1 MPRLK
6 TNPTL
11 FDRVPSLFD
20 SLEMDYSVTVP
31 RRIRFISFG
40 SGSSGNCA
48 YIGNDDEGFL
58 IDAGVSPDKV
68 VPELRRRGISMSQVK
83 GICITHDHA
92 DHVRY
97 VYKLL
102 KKHPHI
108 GFYAT
113 PKALSGIFR
122 RHSLSPRLKDYHRP
136 FYIETP
142 FRIGDFTLTA
152 FTVSHDGTDNVGF
165 FITLDGRNF
174 AVATDLGTI
183 TDRVDH
189 YMRQAHY
196 IMIESNY
203 DETML
208 RTGRYP
214 EYLKARVA
222 ADNGHMDNAATADFL
237 SRIWTPALRHVF
249 LCHLSHDN
257 NTPEIALAA
266 VTGAL
271 AGRGVTVGDAS
282 GSIEARAAQTQV
294 YALPRFDSSP
304 FFTLI

>member
-6 TNPTL
+6 IKTL
-11 FDRVPSLFD
+11 SFDSQPSLFD
-20 SLEMDYSVTVP
+20 SLEMDYHITVP

-68 VPELRRRGISMSQVK
+68 VPELRRRGISMAQVK

-102 KKHPHI
+102 KKYPHM

-142 FRIGDFTLTA
+142 FRIGAFTVTA

-174 AVATDLGTI
+174 AVATDLGSI
-183 TDRVDH
+183 TDRVDF

-196 IMIESNY
+196 IMIEANY

-237 SRIWTPALRHVF
+237 SRIWTENLRYVF

-266 VTGAL
+266 VRSAL
-271 AGRGVTVGDAS
+271 TARGVTVGDAS
-282 GSIEARAAQTQV
+282 GSIESRSAALQL
-294 YALPRFDSSP
+294 YALPRFDPSP
-304 FFTLI
+304 FFTLL